1 MSRIDKL
8 AEHAIEKRQQR
19 VPVDQA
25 SKTGSDDIKRKA
37 TNREEDTPARIK
49 EHGKVNVP

>member
-1 MSRIDKL
+1 MDKL

-19 VPVDQA
+19 IPVDQA

-37 TNREEDTPARIK
+37 TNREERYACK
-49 EHGKVNVP
+49 NQGAWES